1 MSAFIGIDLGTT
13 YSAVSTIDE
22 HGIPKI
28 INNSDKGLNI
38 TPSCI
43 WIKGNKKYEVGEEA
57 RKELGI
63 NDNVVARFKR
73 DMGTKEKYSVNGE
86 ELTPTDCSA
95 LVLKKLFK
103 DAQKEVGD
111 IGETV
116 VTIPANF
123 TNEAREATLEAA
135 KSAGLNVQNIVDEPT
150 AAALYYAFKGGVELK
165 GNFAVFDL
173 GGGTFDISLIKVDQQ
188 NINVLASE
196 GVQKLGGDDF
206 DTILQKIVR
215 IKFKDEHDENI
226 DEQDYTKTDAEE
238 DKKSLSKREHVNV
251 RVNKKNVTITRAEFE
266 EKISSLV
273 MQTEMVCESILAE
286 QNLTPSDLEAV
297 FLVGGSTRV
306 PLVQQA
312 VERVFKQ
319 KPTQSVNVDEA
330 VALGASLYA
339 AFKGDQSKLSA
350 TQQASVNKI
359 KVTDVCPSYFGTI
372 AINPQTRQL
381 LNSVIIEK
389 NTPRPCSVTES
400 FYTTHEGQEALR
412 CTITECAGLEENPD
426 FVKILRDEDLKLP
439 PGRPAEMEIQITY
452 SFDDNGLMHCSFVDV
467 ESGKKNEIQIGD
479 IDTSSSDKN
488 RMDAFT
494 VD

>member
-13 YSAVSTIDE
+13 YSAISTIDE
-22 HGIPKI
+22 NGIPKI
-28 INNSDKGLNI
+28 INNSEGQNI

-43 WIKGNKKYEVGEEA
+43 WIKDDKKYEVGEEA
-57 RKELGI
+57 RKEYGS
-63 NDNVVARFKR
+63 NDSVIARFKR

-103 DAQKEVGD
+103 DAQKELGD

-123 TNEAREATLEAA
+123 TNEAREATIEAA
-135 KSAGLNVQNIVDEPT
+135 KNAGLNVKNIVDEPT

-165 GNFAVFDL
+165 GHFAVYDL
-173 GGGTFDISLIKVDQQ
+173 GGGTFDISIIKVDQQ
-188 NINVLASE
+188 NIKVLASE

-206 DTILQKIVR
+206 DTILQKLVCK
-215 IKFKDEHDENI
+215 KFKDEHDEVL
-226 DEQDYTKTDAEE
+226 DSQDYTKTDAEE
-238 DKKSLSKREHVNV
+238 DKKSLSKRESL
-251 RVNKKNVTITRAEFE
+251 RPRFNKKRVTVTRAELE

-286 QNLTPSDLEAV
+286 QNLTPNDLEAV

-306 PLVQQA
+306 PLVQQT
-312 VERVFKQ
+312 VKRVFKQ
-319 KPTQSVNVDEA
+319 EPTQSVNVDEA
-330 VALGASLYA
+330 VCLGASLYA

-372 AINPQTRQL
+372 AIDTNTMKLR
-381 LNSVIIEK
+381 NSIIIDK
-389 NTPRPCSVTES
+389 NTARPCSVTKS
-400 FYTTHEGQEALR
+400 FYTSHQGQEVLG
-412 CTITECAGLEENPD
+412 CTITECGHPEDNPD
-426 FVKILRDEDLKLP
+426 FVKTLSDEDLKLP
-439 PGRPAEMEIQITY
+439 PGRPADLEIQITY
-452 SFDDNGLMHCSFVDV
+452 SFDDNGMMHCSFKDV
-467 ESGKKNEIQIGD
+467 ESGDKKDIQIGD
-479 IDTSSSDKN
+479 IDPSSSGPNK
-488 RMDAFT
+488 MDEFT

>member
-13 YSAVSTIDE
+13 YSAISTIDE

-28 INNSDKGLNI
+28 INNSEGQNI

-57 RKELGI
+57 RKELGT

-86 ELTPTDCSA
+86 DLTPSDCSA

-206 DTILQKIVR
+206 DTILQKIAT
-215 IKFKDEHDENI
+215 KKLKDEHDEVI

-238 DKKSLSKREHVNV
+238 DKKSLSKRESVNV
-251 RVNKKNVTITRAEFE
+251 RVNKKNVKVTRAEFE

-286 QNLTPSDLEAV
+286 QNLTSNDLEAV

-339 AFKGDQSKLSA
+339 AFKGDQSKLSV

-372 AINPQTRQL
+372 SINSQTRQL
-381 LNSVIIEK
+381 QNSIIIEK

-400 FYTTHEGQEALR
+400 FYTTHEGQEVID
-412 CTITECAGLEENPD
+412 CTITECGTREENPD
-426 FVKILRDEDLKLP
+426 FVKVLSDEDLNLP
-439 PGRPAEMEIQITY
+439 SGRPAQMEIQITY
-452 SFDDNGLMHCSFVDV
+452 SFDDNGLMHCSFVDI
-467 ESGKKNEIQIGD
+467 ESGKKNEIKIGD
-479 IDTSSSDKN
+479 IDHSPSGNN
-488 RMDAFT
+488 RIDAFT